1 MYALILAGGRG
12 ERLRPL
18 TDTIPKPMV
27 QVKGK
32 PIIWYQIAWLR
43 EQGITDVMI
52 LCGYK
57 WTAIRDYLGSGRDFG
72 VGVHYS
78 VEETPLGRGGAIKQG
93 LSLLPGSERTVVILN
108 GDVLTSQKL
117 EPLLRL
123 HHASNSLYTMMLS
136 PYPNAYGVVEVDGAG
151 RVTAFQEKG
160 DLPHWIHAGV
170 DILDRGIERE
180 LPDLG
185 DHETATLP
193 RLAEQ
198 RHLHA
203 YQSQANW
210 QSIDGFKDLRE
221 AEEAQSERARSHT
234 PSG

>member
-27 QVKGK
+27 QVKGR
-32 PIIWYQIAWLR
+32 PIIWYQIVWLK
-43 EQGITDVMI
+43 EQGVTDVII
-52 LCGYK
+52 LCSYR
-57 WTAIRDYLGSGRDFG
+57 WEAIRDYVGDGRNFG
-72 VGVHYS
+72 VGAHYS

-93 LSLLPGSERTVVILN
+93 LGLLPESERTIVVLN
-108 GDVLTSQKL
+108 GDVLTTQEL

-123 HHASNSLYTMMLS
+123 HHDSNSLFTMMLS
-136 PYPNAYGVVEVDGAG
+136 PYPSTYGVVEVDAAG
-151 RVTAFQEKG
+151 KVFAFQEKG
-160 DLPHWIHAGV
+160 HLPHWIHAGV

-185 DHETATLP
+185 DHETTTLP

-198 RHLHA
+198 GHLYA
-203 YQSQANW
+203 YQSQAYW
-210 QSIDGFKDLRE
+210 QSIDGFKDLRS
-221 AEEAQSERARSHT
+221 AEEALPETMRGDT
-234 PSG
+234 PTG